1 MKEYYRKVSKI
12 VFWILLFSG
21 TFIIGEQS
29 DVIEIETLQAS
40 SFVGEGNHNSFSDS
54 EINT

>member
-40 SFVGEGNHNSFSDS
+40 SFVGEGNHNLFSDS